1 MHGRERHF
9 WLPIY
14 RDDMDRE
21 RGVQLNF
28 KKCLM
33 LGTMAA
39 FIITAI
45 GCGGTQ
51 GTKET
56 SETKDMKP
64 LVVGLMPDTDSL
76 PFIIAKEKGYF
87 AEERLSVDIQQYKS
101 AMDRDS
107 ALQSGNLDGAVSDML
122 AVAFAK
128 DGGFDVKVTS
138 FTDGSYKLIASKE
151 SGIHT
156 VADLVGKEVS
166 VSRNTIIEYVTDQ
179 ILAKEGVR
187 EDSINK
193 VIIPQIPTRLEMLQN
208 GKLAAATLPEP
219 MASIAVK
226 KGGVF
231 LAGSDEL
238 GINPGV
244 ILFTGKAASEKKAEI
259 AAMYRAYNKAVDY
272 LNDTDPEQYMD
283 LIVEKGGFP
292 PSARD
297 ALRLSKYHHAS
308 LPKDSDVAD
317 CINWLVDKQL
327 IKTQFSYDDLVVNLL
342 EK

>member
-76 PFIIAKEKGYF
+76 PFIIAQEKGYF

-283 LIVEKGGFP
+283 LIVKKGGFP
-292 PSARD
+292 PSARG

-308 LPKDSDVAD
+308 LPKDSDVTN
-317 CINWLVDKQL
+317 CIKWLVDKQL